1 MGRYH
6 CSSASEPQR
15 RLVLLTTARVSP
27 SRRLFAALRTA
38 CGALTASLFA
48 LGGTDGCKPEIRPA
62 PSDVAGA
69 TASVDGAIEG
79 GLERAAVAHEGGSAA
94 ATVSAATD
102 LPLTVTSRTIDLKLA
117 FGETRSGEVRLM
129 GKLAAAARLSVK
141 TVDPPGPSVTILS
154 AEGPLP
160 QGVRVTVAG
169 SEVGRR
175 AGQVS
180 LATGLADPKE
190 LTVLYSWQ
198 VLGNLNVDPTNP
210 FIDLRA
216 PPPVGVDVRVASR
229 LKDFRLDQAQI
240 VSGPFQATVARD
252 DAAGGYVVHVSAVDS
267 GSNDDSR
274 GTLGTIR
281 LLSNDPAEPQKDVQV
296 FALGPLR
303 R

>member
-1 MGRYH
+1 
-6 CSSASEPQR
+6 
-15 RLVLLTTARVSP
+15 VLLTIVRVGP
-27 SRRLFAALRTA
+27 SRGRSAALGTA
-38 CGALTASLFA
+38 CGALSASLFA
-48 LGGTDGCKPEIRPA
+48 LGTILGCKPETRPA
-62 PSDVAGA
+62 PSDVDGGTANAG
-69 TASVDGAIEG
+69 GAVEG
-79 GLERAAVAHEGGSAA
+79 GLERAAVAREGGSAA
-94 ATVSAATD
+94 PTVSAATD

-117 FGETRSGEVRLM
+117 FGETRSEEVRLM

-141 TVDPPGPSVTILS
+141 AIDPPGPRVTILP
-154 AEGPLP
+154 AEGTRP
-160 QGVRVTVAG
+160 QGVRVTVTG

-198 VLGNLNVDPTNP
+198 VLGNLNVNPTNP

-216 PPPVGVDVRVASR
+216 PPPVGVDVRVTSR

-252 DAAGGYVVHVSAVDS
+252 DADGGYVVHVSAVDP
-267 GSNDDSR
+267 GSYDDSR

-281 LLSNDPAEPQKDVQV
+281 LLSNDPAEPRKDVQV